1 MVKINNALPNEI
13 SIKHLIEIILKKW
26 YFIVTALILG
36 AFAAFGYT
44 YKFIP
49 KQYTSDIRMYVNN
62 TSISIGNVS
71 AKINSGDL
79 SAAHSLVDTYCVI
92 LKSRVTLEKIIEK
105 ADLDYTAGQL
115 NNMISASAVNGTE
128 VFSVSVNANSP
139 EDACKIANTICLVL
153 PEQLE
158 NIVEGSSVKIVDTAV
173 EPATFSSPNYKK
185 NTLIG
190 ALAAMM
196 LVCVLIFAIDFFNDT
211 IQSEDSLSHILGN
224 IPIIGS
230 VPDVRDT
237 GLKSGY
243 YGNEKRSA
251 DSIV

>member
-1 MVKINNALPNEI
+1 MIKISNIGNFSSNEI
-13 SIKHLIEIILKKW
+13 SLLHIAEIFLKKW
-26 YFIVTALILG
+26 YLIVAALILG

-49 KQYTSDIRMYVNN
+49 KQYTADVRLYVNN

-92 LKSRVTLEKIIEK
+92 LKSRVTLEKVIEK

-128 VFSVSVNANSP
+128 VFSVNVTAKSP
-139 EDACKIANTICLVL
+139 GEACRIANTICLVL

-158 NIVEGSSVKIVDTAV
+158 NIVEGSSIKIVDTAV
-173 EPATFSSPNYKK
+173 EPASFSSPNYKK

-196 LVCVLIFAIDFFNDT
+196 LVCMVIFLIDFFNDT
-211 IQSEDSLSHILGN
+211 VQSEDSLSNVLGD

-230 VPDVRDT
+230 VPDIT
-237 GLKSGY
+237 MKTGY
-243 YGNEKRSA
+243 YGNKNGS
-251 DSIV
+251 

>member
-1 MVKINNALPNEI
+1 MIKISNIGNFSSNEI
-13 SIKHLIEIILKKW
+13 SLLHIAEIFLKKW
-26 YFIVTALILG
+26 YLIVIALILG

-44 YKFIP
+44 YRFIP
-49 KQYTSDIRMYVNN
+49 KQYTADVRLYVNN

-92 LKSRVTLEKIIEK
+92 LKSRVTLEKVIEK

-115 NNMISASAVNGTE
+115 NSLISASAVNGTE
-128 VFSVSVNANSP
+128 VFSVSVTAKSP
-139 EDACKIANTICLVL
+139 EEACTIANTICLVL

-196 LVCVLIFAIDFFNDT
+196 LVCMIIFLMDFFNDT
-211 IQSEDSLSHILGN
+211 VQSEDSLKNILGD

-230 VPDVRDT
+230 VPDINM
-237 GLKSGY
+237 KSGY
-243 YGNEKRSA
+243 YGNKNGS
-251 DSIV
+251 